1 MNSQRNFTIPL
12 LCKNS
17 NILLSVI
24 ITEITAIVITLLT
37 YKHNFYLELGSISLY
52 LQWCVLSAT
61 ACLCLFREKL
71 NKLSVEF
78 SIFMCFAI
86 CIICFLLTE
95 IVAQYALGGFPQ
107 YGFNNDRLFRF
118 GVVAIIVSFLTLR
131 SFSLISIV
139 EQRNIA
145 EAEMTMQALQARIKP
160 HFLFNCLNTISELAH
175 RDAKQAE
182 EAIGSLA
189 LLFRAGLE
197 NEEKF
202 HSLENE
208 LNLCRRYVGLELWR
222 LDDRLNINWNIEI
235 AEQANWKVPKLILQP
250 LIENA
255 ILHGVLEDG
264 SINIKVDVRETNQ
277 DLSLMIE
284 NDTDVSTESV
294 GGHGIAVNNIKQ
306 RLFVLYDDKQI
317 FRAKQYD
324 ERYSV
329 IMRFPKRISSFSIGG

>member
-24 ITEITAIVITLLT
+24 ITEIAAIVITLLT
-37 YKHNFYLELGSISLY
+37 YTENFSLQFGSVSIY
-52 LQWCVLSAT
+52 LQWCVLSAV
-61 ACLCLFREKL
+61 ACLCLFRKRL
-71 NKLSVEF
+71 NKLAVEL
-78 SIFMCFAI
+78 SILMCFCI
-86 CIICFLLTE
+86 CVTSFLLTE
-95 IVAQYALGGFPQ
+95 IAAQYALGGFTQ
-107 YGFNNDRLFRF
+107 FGLDNDRLVRF
-118 GVVAIIVSFLTLR
+118 GIIAIIVSLLVLR
-131 SFSLISIV
+131 SFSLVSIV
-139 EQRNIA
+139 EQRNVA
-145 EAEMTMQALQARIKP
+145 EIEMTMQALQARIKP

-175 RDAKQAE
+175 RDARQAE

-208 LNLCRRYVGLELWR
+208 LNLCRRYVGLEQWR
-222 LDDRLNINWNIEI
+222 LDERLKIKWNIDIEE
-235 AEQANWKVPKLILQP
+235 ASNWKVPKLILQP

-255 ILHGVLEDG
+255 ILHGVLADG
-264 SINIKVDVRETNQ
+264 SIRIKVDVRETSQ

-284 NDTDVSTESV
+284 NLTDLSTEAV
-294 GGHGIAVNNIKQ
+294 GGHGIAVNNIKE

-317 FRAKQYD
+317 FRTKQYD
-324 ERYSV
+324 DRYSV
-329 IMRFPKRISSFSIGG
+329 IMRFPKRGSSHLKGR